1 MESQMAASW
10 AAEFGIAENTEYE
23 AYGVTYRYKNITGVK
38 GLADGVM
45 NCKVYRKKI
54 GTCKGYKDANTLAT
68 YDLELSLRMSLI
80 HGMNVSGDVFA
91 YWGGGCEMVGTN
103 KVTTNGGYNTEQL
116 EKNFV
121 EFYLESY
128 QDKWV
133 NETNSQLNELG
144 IFGFEAVYN
153 KIGIFGPPFLSDG
166 YTKKRLGFTPYKI
179 ENGGGLGSGQGFYGW
194 TFPYWSRTLNQRVRI
209 AVRFRGLAM
218 HGDCAPRFLFAY
230 YSASTTDVFS
240 GGSAQCRIVQRGA
253 AGCNPVQRRA
263 SYMMQN

>member
-1 MESQMAASW
+1 MAASW
-10 AAEFGIAENTEYE
+10 AAEMGVAEDAEFE
-23 AYGVTYRYKNITGVK
+23 AYGATYHYKNIPGVK
-38 GLADGVM
+38 GLKDGEM
-45 NCKVYRKKI
+45 NCKVYRKRI
-54 GTCKGYKDANTLAT
+54 GTCKGYKDADTLAT
-68 YDLELSLRMSLI
+68 YDLEIQLRMSLI
-80 HGMNVSGDVFA
+80 HGMNLSGDIFA

-103 KVTTNGGYNTEQL
+103 KVTTNGSYNTEQL

-121 EFYLESY
+121 EFYLEPY

-133 NETNSQLNELG
+133 NENNPLLNELG

-153 KIGIFGPPFLSDG
+153 KIGIFGPPILSDG

-209 AVRFRGLAM
+209 AVRFRGYAYY
-218 HGDCAPRFLFAY
+218 GFCAPRCLNADIAVSY
-230 YSASTTDVFS
+230 TSVSN

-253 AGCNPVQRRA
+253 A
-263 SYMMQN
+263 